1 VRSLQ
6 VQALTPQNLPAALD
20 LDRRC
25 LGGLWNLDGYQRE
38 IDSPNSDLLVL
49 QKSQTTELRKN
60 GAEEQRA
67 QSLKSKI
74 PVSNTTVPHLSV
86 GLPGIQETDFGDRPS
101 HPILAIGC
109 SWTILEEAHI
119 TLLAVD
125 FDYQRQGLGQALLYC
140 LLKAAHDRGLER
152 STLEVRASNQ
162 AAIALYEKF
171 GFQTAGR
178 RKRYYAETGEDA
190 LVLWRGGLHHPHFPQ
205 TLTNWYQT
213 IRDRLARSRWQLHL
227 E

>member
-6 VQALTPQNLPAALD
+6 VRALTSEYLTAALD

-38 IDSPNSDLLVL
+38 IDSPNSDLIVL
-49 QKSQTTELRKN
+49 QQIE
-60 GAEEQRA
+60 
-67 QSLKSKI
+67 SLNSEH
-74 PVSNTTVPHLSV
+74 PTPAPRP
-86 GLPGIQETDFGDRPS
+86 LPA
-101 HPILAIGC
+101 LVAIGC
-109 SWTILEEAHI
+109 SWAILEEAHI

-125 FDYQRQGLGQALLYC
+125 LDYQQQGLGQALLYY

-152 STLEVRASNQ
+152 ATLEVRVSNQ

-178 RKRYYAETGEDA
+178 RKRYYAQTGEDA

-205 TLTNWYQT
+205 TLATWQQVA
-213 IRDRLARSRWQLHL
+213 RDRLRRSGWQLQ
-227 E
+227 ED

>member
-1 VRSLQ
+1 MRSLQ
-6 VQALTPQNLPAALD
+6 IRALTPQDLTAALD

-49 QKSQTTELRKN
+49 QKGE
-60 GAEEQRA
+60 AEEQ
-67 QSLKSKI
+67 SKFRIRNLI
-74 PVSNTTVPHLSV
+74 P
-86 GLPGIQETDFGDRPS
+86 ETRNSKLETRHSFA
-101 HPILAIGC
+101 LFAIGC

-125 FDYQRQGLGQALLYC
+125 LDYQRQGLGQALLYC

-152 STLEVRASNQ
+152 ATLEVRVSNQ

-190 LVLWRGGLHHPHFPQ
+190 LVLWRGGLHHPHFPRTLATWQQ
-205 TLTNWYQT
+205 TVS
-213 IRDRLARSRWQLHL
+213 DRLQRSGWQLSG

>member
-1 VRSLQ
+1 MRNLQ
-6 VQALTPQNLPAALD
+6 VQALTPQDLTAALD

-49 QKSQTTELRKN
+49 QRLEAL
-60 GAEEQRA
+60 
-67 QSLKSKI
+67 
-74 PVSNTTVPHLSV
+74 NTRPLTPDTRHLST
-86 GLPGIQETDFGDRPS
+86 L
-101 HPILAIGC
+101 LAIGC

-125 FDYQRQGLGQALLYC
+125 LDYQRQGLGQVLLYC

-152 STLEVRASNQ
+152 ATLEVGVSNQ

-171 GFQTAGR
+171 GFQIAGR
-178 RKRYYAETGEDA
+178 RKRYYAKTGEDA
-190 LVLWRGGLHHPHFPQ
+190 LVLWRGGLHHPHFPA
-205 TLTNWYQT
+205 TLANWQQAAS
-213 IRDRLARSRWQLHL
+213 DRLGRSGWQLND
-227 E
+227 EWRTASGEDK

>member
-6 VQALTPQNLPAALD
+6 VQALTPQDLPAALD

-25 LGGLWNLDGYQRE
+25 LGGLWHLDGYQRE

-49 QKSQTTELRKN
+49 QGESGGNKWQMANDECRTANVTLDTQHISYGDATRTILDT
-60 GAEEQRA
+60 
-67 QSLKSKI
+67 QSS
-74 PVSNTTVPHLSV
+74 
-86 GLPGIQETDFGDRPS
+86 PS
-101 HPILAIGC
+101 LLAIGC
-109 SWTILEEAHI
+109 SWAILEEAHI
-119 TLLAVD
+119 TLLAVEL
-125 FDYQRQGLGQALLYC
+125 DYQRQGLGQTLLCC

-152 STLEVRASNQ
+152 ATLEVRVSNQ

-205 TLTNWYQT
+205 TLANWQQAAS
-213 IRDRLARSRWQLHL
+213 DRLGRSGWQFND
-227 E
+227 EW

>member
-6 VQALTPQNLPAALD
+6 IQALTSQDLTAVID

-25 LGGLWNLDGYQRE
+25 LGGLWNLDSYQRE

-49 QKSQTTELRKN
+49 QPEPLDT
-60 GAEEQRA
+60 
-67 QSLKSKI
+67 
-74 PVSNTTVPHLSV
+74 
-86 GLPGIQETDFGDRPS
+86 LPAPAL
-101 HPILAIGC
+101 LAIGC
-109 SWTILEEAHI
+109 SWAILEEAHI

-125 FDYQRQGLGQALLYC
+125 LDYQRQGLGQALLYC
-140 LLKAAHDRGLER
+140 LLKAAHDRDLER
-152 STLEVRASNQ
+152 ATLEVRVSNQ

-205 TLTNWYQT
+205 TLADWQQAA
-213 IRDRLARSRWQLHL
+213 RDRLGRSGWQLNDQW
-227 E
+227 

>member
-1 VRSLQ
+1 MSVFNRLSFVPSLQ
-6 VQALTPQNLPAALD
+6 VQALTPQDLPAALD

-49 QKSQTTELRKN
+49 QR
-60 GAEEQRA
+60 
-67 QSLKSKI
+67 
-74 PVSNTTVPHLSV
+74 
-86 GLPGIQETDFGDRPS
+86 ETLDTHCAPTL
-101 HPILAIGC
+101 LAIGC

-125 FDYQRQGLGQALLYC
+125 LDHQRQGLGQALLYC

-152 STLEVRASNQ
+152 ATLEVRVSNQ
-162 AAIALYEKF
+162 AAIALYQKF

-178 RKRYYAETGEDA
+178 RKRYYADTGEDA

-205 TLTNWYQT
+205 TLTNWQQT
-213 IRDRLARSRWQLHL
+213 ISDRLGRSGWQLNDK
-227 E
+227 

>member
-1 VRSLQ
+1 MSVFNRLSFVPSLQ
-6 VQALTPQNLPAALD
+6 VQALTPQDLPAALD

-49 QKSQTTELRKN
+49 QR
-60 GAEEQRA
+60 
-67 QSLKSKI
+67 
-74 PVSNTTVPHLSV
+74 
-86 GLPGIQETDFGDRPS
+86 ETLDTHCSPTL
-101 HPILAIGC
+101 LAIGC

-125 FDYQRQGLGQALLYC
+125 LDHQRQGLGQALLYC

-152 STLEVRASNQ
+152 ATLEVRVSNQ
-162 AAIALYEKF
+162 AAIALYQKF

-178 RKRYYAETGEDA
+178 RKRYYADTGEDA

-205 TLTNWYQT
+205 TLTNWQQT
-213 IRDRLARSRWQLHL
+213 ISDRLGRSGWQLNDK
-227 E
+227 

>member
-1 VRSLQ
+1 MSVFNRLSFVPSLQ
-6 VQALTPQNLPAALD
+6 VQALTPQDLPAALD

-49 QKSQTTELRKN
+49 QR
-60 GAEEQRA
+60 
-67 QSLKSKI
+67 
-74 PVSNTTVPHLSV
+74 
-86 GLPGIQETDFGDRPS
+86 ETLDTHCTPAL
-101 HPILAIGC
+101 LAIGC

-125 FDYQRQGLGQALLYC
+125 LDHQRQGLGQALLYC

-152 STLEVRASNQ
+152 ATLEVRVSNQ
-162 AAIALYEKF
+162 AAIALYQKF

-178 RKRYYAETGEDA
+178 RKRYYADTGEDA

-205 TLTNWYQT
+205 TLTNWQQT
-213 IRDRLARSRWQLHL
+213 ISDRLGRSGWQLNDK
-227 E
+227 

>member
-1 VRSLQ
+1 MRNLQ
-6 VQALTPQNLPAALD
+6 VRVLTPQDLTAALD

-25 LGGLWNLDGYQRE
+25 LGGLWHLDGYQRE

-49 QKSQTTELRKN
+49 QNQVLDTRNPTPDTVRLSAHVEARHSP
-60 GAEEQRA
+60 
-67 QSLKSKI
+67 SL
-74 PVSNTTVPHLSV
+74 
-86 GLPGIQETDFGDRPS
+86 
-101 HPILAIGC
+101 LAIGC

-125 FDYQRQGLGQALLYC
+125 LDYQRQGLGQALLYC

-152 STLEVRASNQ
+152 ATLEVRVSNQ

-178 RKRYYAETGEDA
+178 RKRYYAKTGEDA
-190 LVLWRGGLHHPHFPQ
+190 LVLWRGGLHHPHFPA
-205 TLTNWYQT
+205 TLANWQQAAS
-213 IRDRLARSRWQLHL
+213 DRLGRSGWQFNG

>member
-1 VRSLQ
+1 MHSLQ
-6 VQALTPQNLPAALD
+6 VQTLTPQDLPDALD

-49 QKSQTTELRKN
+49 RKSEPTGT
-60 GAEEQRA
+60 
-67 QSLKSKI
+67 
-74 PVSNTTVPHLSV
+74 
-86 GLPGIQETDFGDRPS
+86 RPS
-101 HPILAIGC
+101 STLLAIGC
-109 SWTILEEAHI
+109 SWAIVEEAHI

-125 FDYQRQGLGQALLYC
+125 LDYQRQGLGQTLLYC
-140 LLKAAHDRGLER
+140 MLKAAHDRGLER
-152 STLEVRASNQ
+152 ATLEVRVSNQ

-205 TLTNWYQT
+205 TLATWQQT
-213 IRDRLARSRWQLHL
+213 IRDRLGRSGWQLND

>member
-1 VRSLQ
+1 MSVFNRLSFVPSLQ
-6 VQALTPQNLPAALD
+6 VQALTPQDLPAALD

-49 QKSQTTELRKN
+49 QR
-60 GAEEQRA
+60 
-67 QSLKSKI
+67 
-74 PVSNTTVPHLSV
+74 
-86 GLPGIQETDFGDRPS
+86 ETLDTHCAPAL
-101 HPILAIGC
+101 LAIGC

-125 FDYQRQGLGQALLYC
+125 LDHQRQGLGQALLYC

-152 STLEVRASNQ
+152 ATLEVRVSNQ
-162 AAIALYEKF
+162 AAIALYQKF

-178 RKRYYAETGEDA
+178 RKRYYADTGEDA

-205 TLTNWYQT
+205 TLTNWQQT
-213 IRDRLARSRWQLHL
+213 ISDRLGRSGWQLNDK
-227 E
+227 